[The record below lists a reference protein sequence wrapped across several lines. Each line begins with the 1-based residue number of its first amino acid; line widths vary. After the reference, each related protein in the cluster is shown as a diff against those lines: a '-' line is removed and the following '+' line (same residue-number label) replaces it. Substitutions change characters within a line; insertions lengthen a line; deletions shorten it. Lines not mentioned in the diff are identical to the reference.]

1 MSWADWVL
9 DEEVIEGAEGLY
21 SRNIVL
27 VLTYISIIV
36 MVLAPTTVFSSSQT
50 SCDQQGVT
58 LN

>member
-1 MSWADWVL
+1 MPWVGWLL
-9 DEEVIEGAEGLY
+9 DEEVIEGAEEQY

-27 VLTYISIIV
+27 VLTHISIIV